1 MSVTYLD
8 SDGVLNGN
16 VVTWNLDELDTG
28 ESAQFYM
35 KVWVGDI
42 AEVPVLNG
50 EYEVCSAEEICQTGV
65 PLTSIIKG
73 PTFVATASLFPI
85 AKKPG
90 GGGGPVTPTLTIQN
104 VGPGNALDATA
115 MLYFGRISIS
125 LRSYLSPPDCQW
137 MGLIAVISV
146 THINGL
152 ATYQ

>member
-1 MSVTYLD
+1 MY
-8 SDGVLNGN
+8 
-16 VVTWNLDELDTG
+16 
-28 ESAQFYM
+28 F

-50 EYEVCSAEEICQTGV
+50 DYGVCCAEGICQAGV

-104 VGPGNALDATA
+104 IGPGNALDATA
-115 MLYFGRISIS
+115 MLYFGRISVSGNDLYGYPYHCRITD
-125 LRSYLSPPDCQW
+125 RW
-137 MGLIAVISV
+137 GL
-146 THINGL
+146 L
-152 ATYQ
+152 WR